1 MTASISAVTSGAP
14 PARPVPALNLVT
26 SIPALLLQQAER
38 LGPRPA
44 VRWKQHGWWQN
55 WSWEDFSER
64 MLALAAALLGEGV
77 APGDRIGLW
86 SENRP
91 EWLLAD
97 LAILAV
103 GGVCVPAH
111 APLPAKQVIA
121 QFEHAGVRL
130 VFVSDAPKA
139 AALADWASQS
149 QPPRKIW
156 ALTDFASPHAQ
167 RWSVLVSRGWQQRS
181 RFFSELARRI
191 AELSRDSLAT
201 IMYTSGTTGDCKGVM
216 LTHGNLLSNALAML
230 ESVNLGPH
238 TVVLSWLPYS
248 HIYGRLVDYY
258 LSLAGGFLL
267 VLAESVDNI
276 VEDLR
281 QVQPTSFAAV
291 PRVYEKILAACRDT
305 DQEKQR
311 RRLRSIFGPRIERL
325 NSGGAPLP
333 VHVAEAYWDAGL
345 PLLQGYGLTETSPV
359 VSFNRLGKNKIG
371 TVGQAVPGVEIRIA
385 EDGEILVRGPNV
397 TPGYWRNPEATQQAL
412 ADGWFHT
419 GDLGFLDADGFL
431 TVTGRKKDLLVLSN
445 GKKVVPTEL
454 ESLLVASPHIE
465 QAVIHG
471 DGKNYLTALIV
482 PSPDSLQ
489 QLGQQHGL
497 MELPPEQ
504 LVQHPEV
511 QQFFRQEL
519 DRLLVHQPPWE
530 QIRKFVLLPQP
541 FRVEAEELTVSLK
554 IRRQFVLNKYRPL
567 LDALY
572 SESPASEVEISP
584 KKARS

>member
-1 MTASISAVTSGAP
+1 MTASISAVTVDAP
-14 PARPVPALNLVT
+14 RARPMPAFSEVT

-44 VRWKQHGWWQN
+44 VRWKQHGWWQD
-55 WSWEDFSER
+55 WSWEDYSER
-64 MLALAAALLGEGV
+64 MLALAAALLDEGV
-77 APGDRIGLW
+77 APGDRVGLW

-111 APLPAKQVIA
+111 APLPAKQVIS
-121 QFEHAGVRL
+121 QFDHADVRV
-130 VFVSDAPKA
+130 VFVSDAGKA
-139 AALADWASQS
+139 AALADWARQS

-156 ALTDFASPHAQ
+156 GLTDFASPQTA
-167 RWSVLVSRGWQQRS
+167 RWSVLVSRGWGQRS
-181 RFFSELARRI
+181 RLFSELARRI
-191 AELSRDSLAT
+191 AELSRDTLAT

-230 ESVNLGPH
+230 QAVELGPH

-267 VLAESVDNI
+267 VLAESVDGI

-333 VHVAEAYWDAGL
+333 VHVAQAYWDAGL

-385 EDGEILVRGPNV
+385 EDGEIFVRGPNV
-397 TPGYWRNPEATQQAL
+397 TPGYWRNPEATRQAL

-431 TVTGRKKDLLVLSN
+431 TITGRKKDLIVLSN
-445 GKKVVPTEL
+445 GKKVFPAEL
-454 ESLLVASPHIE
+454 ENLLLASPHIE
-465 QAVIHG
+465 QAVVYG
-471 DGKNYLTALIV
+471 EGKNFLTALIV
-482 PSPDSLQ
+482 PRSESLHQLAQ
-489 QLGQQHGL
+489 QLGLTGL
-497 MELPPEQ
+497 PLEQ
-504 LVQHPEV
+504 LVQHSSV
-511 QQFFRQEL
+511 QAFFRNEL
-519 DRLLVHQPPWE
+519 DQLLVDQPSWE
-530 QIRKFVLLPQP
+530 QIREFVLLPYP
-541 FRVEAEELTVSLK
+541 FSLEAEELTVSLK
-554 IRRQFVLNKYRPL
+554 IRRQFILNKYRYLLEPL
-567 LDALY
+567 YGAP
-572 SESPASEVEISP
+572 ESATDRQDHSASIP
-584 KKARS
+584 

>member
-121 QFEHAGVRL
+121 QFDHAGVRL
-130 VFVSDAPKA
+130 VFVSDAAKA

-465 QAVIHG
+465 QAVVYG
-471 DGKNYLTALIV
+471 EGKNFLTALIV
-482 PSPDSLQ
+482 PRSESLHQLAQ
-489 QLGQQHGL
+489 QLGLTGL
-497 MELPPEQ
+497 RPEQ
-504 LVQHPEV
+504 IVEHGSV
-511 QQFFRQEL
+511 HTFFRNEL
-519 DRLLVHQPPWE
+519 DRLLADQPSWE
-530 QIRKFVLLPQP
+530 QIREFVLLPHP
-541 FRVEAEELTVSLK
+541 FSLEAEELTVSLK
-554 IRRQFVLNKYRPL
+554 IRRQFILNKYRHLLEPL
-567 LDALY
+567 Y
-572 SESPASEVEISP
+572 GSSEPASDRQAQSP
-584 KKARS
+584 PVP

>member
-1 MTASISAVTSGAP
+1 MTSHFRRGQF
-14 PARPVPALNLVT
+14 RPVLADPIRAVDQATSLPALV
-26 SIPALLLQQAER
+26 LLQAER
-38 LGPRPA
+38 LGSRPV
-44 VRWKQHGWWQN
+44 VRFKQHGWWQD
-55 WSWEDFSER
+55 WSWEDLSER
-64 MLALAAALLGEGV
+64 MLAVAIALLAEGIQ
-77 APGDRIGLW
+77 PGDRIGLW

-97 LAILAV
+97 LGILAA
-103 GGVCVPAH
+103 GGASVPAH
-111 APLPAKQVIA
+111 APLPAKQVLA
-121 QFEHAGVRL
+121 QFEHAQVRL
-130 VFVSDAPKA
+130 VIVSNA
-139 AALADWASQS
+139 ASAEALADWARQT
-149 QPPRKIW
+149 QPPRKIVCFGETPSHL
-156 ALTDFASPHAQ
+156 AEH
-167 RWSVLVSRGWQQRS
+167 WSVMVSRGWQHRS

-191 AELSRDSLAT
+191 ADLSHDTLAT

-267 VLAESVDNI
+267 VLAESVDNL
-276 VEDLR
+276 VEDL
-281 QVQPTSFAAV
+281 QLVQPTSFAAV
-291 PRVYEKILAACRDT
+291 PRVYEKILAACRHPDP
-305 DQEKQR
+305 DQQR
-311 RRLRSIFGPRIERL
+311 RRLRQVFGARIERL

-333 VHVAEAYWDAGL
+333 VAICRAYWDAGL

-359 VSFNRLGKNKIG
+359 VSFNRLEQNRIG
-371 TVGQAVPGVEIRIA
+371 TVGQALPGVDIRIA

-397 TPGYWRNPEATQQAL
+397 SPGYWRNPEATQQAL

-419 GDLGFLDADGFL
+419 GDLGALDADGFL
-431 TVTGRKKDLLVLSN
+431 TITGRKKDLLVLSN

-454 ESLLVASPHIE
+454 ESLLVASPYIE

-482 PSPDSLQ
+482 PSRDTLQ
-489 QLGQQHGL
+489 QLAQQHGL

-504 LVQHPEV
+504 LVQHPAV

-530 QIRKFVLLPQP
+530 QIRKFVLLSQP
-541 FRVEAEELTVSLK
+541 FRVEAEELTLTLK
-554 IRRQFVLNKYRPL
+554 IRRQFVLNKYHPL

-572 SESPASEVEISP
+572 SESPAPEVETSP
-584 KKARS
+584 EKPRS